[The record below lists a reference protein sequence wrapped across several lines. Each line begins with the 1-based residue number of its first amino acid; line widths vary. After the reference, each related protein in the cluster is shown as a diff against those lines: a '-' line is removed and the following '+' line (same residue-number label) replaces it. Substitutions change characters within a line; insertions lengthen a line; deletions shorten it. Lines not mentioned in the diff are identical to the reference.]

1 MENRIYNEV
10 IEFDNYAK
18 KVISESFNEICL
30 DPKQRGE
37 KQKSVVLDLNEKR
50 RILITELEKLAR
62 SSKINKSVNIEC
74 HELLRPWSK
83 VGNIFIHEGVPLT
96 SLYIINEFSISLYHF
111 IASTSDFSTI
121 NNLYPV
127 LINIREFFQLLIIV
141 LEINSTTK
149 YSTISSNRLNSFKE
163 LMRKKDVR
171 LDYVEFLEKIIQPD
185 EFLLDT
191 KFIKNSLE
199 FIKKID
205 DSMVNIISNK
215 LTDNDITSLVN
226 WKNHKSWMIPGSII
240 RGNTIFRDSFTK
252 IINDIYDEFRRSKK

>member
-10 IEFDNYAK
+10 IAFDNYAK
-18 KVISESFNEICL
+18 KVISESFNETCL

-62 SSKINKSVNIEC
+62 SYRINKNVNIEC

-83 VGNIFIHEGVPLT
+83 VGNIFIHKGVPLT
-96 SLYIINEFSISLYHF
+96 PLYIINEFSISLYNF
-111 IASTSDFSTI
+111 IVSTSDFSTI

-141 LEINSTTK
+141 IEINLAK
-149 YSTISSNRLNSFKE
+149 YSYSNRINSLKE
-163 LMRKKDVR
+163 LMRKKEIR
-171 LDYVEFLEKIIQPD
+171 PDYVEFLEKITQPS
-185 EFLLDT
+185 EFLLDI

-199 FIKKID
+199 FIEKID
-205 DSMVNIISNK
+205 DNMVNTISNI

-226 WKNHKSWMIPGSII
+226 WIRYKSWMIPGSTIQ
-240 RGNTIFRDSFTK
+240 GNTIFRDSFTK

>member
-30 DPKQRGE
+30 GSKQRGE

-62 SSKINKSVNIEC
+62 SSRISKSVNIEC

-96 SLYIINEFSISLYHF
+96 HLYIINELSISLYHF
-111 IASTSDFSTI
+111 IVSTSEFSTI

-141 LEINSTTK
+141 LEINSTK
-149 YSTISSNRLNSFKE
+149 YSTISSNRINSLKE
-163 LMRKKDVR
+163 LMRKKDIR
-171 LDYVEFLEKIIQPD
+171 LDYVEFLKKITQPN

-205 DSMVNIISNK
+205 DSMVNAISNK

-226 WKNHKSWMIPGSII
+226 WKNYKSRMIPGSTL